1 MAYTEK
7 KRSMFLGLP
16 WTFTTYK
23 ITEELITVK
32 EGLLR
37 KTENDCYMYKIQDV
51 ELQRGFFQRH
61 QRIFSGQGYPHAA
74 CGTVKRLLF
83 TQCRNKKAY
92 LLMYNEAE

>member
-37 KTENDCYMYKIQDV
+37 KTENDCYMN
-51 ELQRGFFQRH
+51 GFWVWEPY
-61 QRIFSGQGYPHAA
+61 IALA
-74 CGTVKRLLF
+74 V
-83 TQCRNKKAY
+83 
-92 LLMYNEAE
+92 M